1 MNVALIVVAA
11 VLVVGSVASGCG
23 KLTRQPPIVEVLT
36 RVGVAPARIPLLG
49 ILQILGAI
57 GVVLGIWVPV
67 LGVVSAL
74 CLTLYYL
81 GAVFAH
87 LRIKDTAAGTAPA
100 TVLFLVALVATVL
113 ETAR

>member
-1 MNVALIVVAA
+1 MNVALIVVAG

-23 KLTRQPPIVEVLT
+23 KLTRQEPIVEVLT
-36 RVGVAPARIPLLG
+36 RVGVASERIPILG
-49 ILQILGAI
+49 ILQVLGGL
-57 GVVLGIWVPV
+57 GVLIGIWVPV
-67 LGVVSAL
+67 LGVAAAL

-100 TVLFLVALVATVL
+100 TALFLVALVTTVL